1 MPDPLPNSKCCQSG
15 GKKVSLL
22 QQSRKI
28 IAGLCLVLMLAV
40 TTACSTGVSAQKP
53 TNSPVAIGG
62 SPSYYAQLERG
73 NTSAGQDF
81 GQWITKTA
89 KGLVQDAYVRDNN
102 KLGVVITPQ
111 VRPNEVKD
119 LAKSLAKG
127 FHQSFPNQDLTV
139 LVYAPDKKLIL
150 TAKYDQQS
158 NQIEYKS

>member
-1 MPDPLPNSKCCQSG
+1 M
-15 GKKVSLL
+15 SLF

-28 IAGLCLVLMLAV
+28 IAGLLLVLMLTI
-40 TTACSTGVSAQKP
+40 TTACSTGASAQKP
-53 TNSPVAIGG
+53 SNLPVVIGG

-73 NTSAGQDF
+73 NTTAGQDF
-81 GQWITKTA
+81 GQWVTKTA

-119 LAKSLAKG
+119 LAKSLAQG
-127 FHQSFPNQDLTV
+127 FHKNFPSQDVSV

-158 NQIEYKS
+158 NQIEYQS